1 MESTLFW
8 IGCGLGAYGVVLRKI
23 FQRERWI
30 QNQALITLLHLL
42 FTVSVGALIGFV
54 YSASTDLQGPS
65 PEWPLLG
72 AGVGLVW
79 GITQALWGRSK
90 SGNGTRLLTSD
101 LEWIETS
108 FSAILLASV
117 IMYAILQAFKI
128 PSGSMQNTLLE
139 GDHLFVNKF
148 IYGIRIPFTEK
159 RILRIRPIRHGDV
172 IVFEAPLS
180 AMVSAREKERRVR
193 KDFIKR
199 AVGLP
204 GDTIEIKNKRLYV
217 NGVLDTNPFPVYK
230 DLSTY
235 PAAKLRLGAEQYQR
249 LWESGGFA
257 TLMRPQIGDN
267 FGPIQVPAGHYFVMG
282 DNRDGS
288 FDGRFWGPL
297 PERLLKGRAWVVY
310 WPLRRIKVIR

>member
-180 AMVSAREKERRVR
+180 AMVSARERSGVFEKISLSAPSGFLAIRSRSR
-193 KDFIKR
+193 INAFMSTACSTRTLFPFTRTFRPTLPPNFAWAPSNTSGSGK
-199 AVGLP
+199 AAGLP
-204 GDTIEIKNKRLYV
+204 
-217 NGVLDTNPFPVYK
+217 P
-230 DLSTY
+230 
-235 PAAKLRLGAEQYQR
+235 
-249 LWESGGFA
+249 
-257 TLMRPQIGDN
+257 
-267 FGPIQVPAGHYFVMG
+267 
-282 DNRDGS
+282 
-288 FDGRFWGPL
+288 
-297 PERLLKGRAWVVY
+297 
-310 WPLRRIKVIR
+310 